1 LLTFAPEAPLVRCP
15 DMSSLRR
22 DPFGEAWVL
31 MVPERGLMPSD
42 FGSAASPG
50 APSPLEPGREGDL
63 PDEIQALRPHHSRAN
78 DPDWRARVVAMPAS
92 PFGDRPFT
100 LQEDALFVSAPASGH
115 HELVIEHPARDM
127 TLEGMPREHLHDVL
141 RLYRDRL
148 AFLAERPGVRH
159 VQLTRSVGRAAGAL
173 YEHPHAQVL
182 ALPVTNR
189 WMEEEAR
196 AAAAYHDAQGRCLF
210 CDVVEQELVARER
223 LVTAN
228 PHFVAITPWASKSPF
243 ETWVLPRE
251 HQSAFAELGSDRIDA
266 LGDVLQTV
274 LRAFAA
280 ALDHPPY
287 NLILHTRPQAGEAS
301 YHWHI
306 ELLPRL
312 TRNAGFDWGGG
323 YYVNPTLPE
332 DAAHFLRQ
340 ASALA
345 GAVA

>member
-1 LLTFAPEAPLVRCP
+1 
-15 DMSSLRR
+15 MSSLRK
-22 DPFGEAWVL
+22 DPFGQAWVL
-31 MVPERGLMPSD
+31 MVPERGLKPSD
-42 FGSAASPG
+42 FGSVVHRSAASALMPG
-50 APSPLEPGREGDL
+50 LEAHL
-63 PDEIQALRPHHSRAN
+63 PDEIQALRPHHSSAN
-78 DPDWRARVVAMPAS
+78 APDWRARVITMPAT
-92 PFGDRPFT
+92 PFGSRPFAT
-100 LQEDALFVSAPASGH
+100 HQDGLFLSATATGH
-115 HELVIEHPARDM
+115 HELIVEHREPTM
-127 TLEGMPREHLHDVL
+127 TFEAMPREHRHDVL

-148 AFLAERPGVRH
+148 AFLSERPDVRH

-189 WMEEEAR
+189 WMEEEAV
-196 AAAAYHDAQGRCLF
+196 AAEAHHAAQGRCLF
-210 CDVVEQELVARER
+210 CEVLDREVAAKER
-223 LVTAN
+223 LVTTN
-228 PHFVAITPWASKSPF
+228 DHFVALTPWASKSPF

-251 HQSAFAELGSDRIDA
+251 HQSAFTMLATDRLDA
-266 LGDVLQTV
+266 LGDILETV
-274 LRAFAA
+274 LRAFSS

-287 NLILHTRPQAGEAS
+287 NLILHTRPRRDDPS

-312 TRNAGFDWGGG
+312 TRQAGFDWGGG

-345 GAVA
+345 EVGS